1 MAADA
6 YYYLMV
12 PLLYVFKNYQLEFR
26 AQYIA
31 SMFLTLIE
39 KVQAAVAVHK
49 YQDEAAFTEDFRY
62 LNEEFLGAV
71 GARDPSLGELLR

>member
-1 MAADA
+1 
-6 YYYLMV
+6 MV

-39 KVQAAVAVHK
+39 KVQAAVAVHR
-49 YQDEAAFTEDFRY
+49 YPDEDAFAADFRY
-62 LNEEFLGAV
+62 LKDEYMGAV
-71 GARDPSLGELLR
+71 SARDPGLGELLQQNVFSAEA